1 MMKGMTVSSVSTGL
15 ISLLLIMGKK
25 WYSHKF
31 KHSELHYEV
40 ALSIKTGCIYW
51 VSGLWNPGKWNNLEI
66 FCKILV
72 TFLEQFERVE
82 AYDGYIG

>member
-40 ALSIKTGCIYW
+40 ALSIKTGWISW
-51 VSGLWNPGKWNNLEI
+51 ISGA
-66 FCKILV
+66 
-72 TFLEQFERVE
+72 VE
-82 AYDGYIG
+82 PWTVEES